1 MSDRISKRNE
11 INFKIRENEKIIV
24 KNLQTI
30 NRIREK
36 DDTYYKNTCIKLK
49 TQNEEREQEIQNF
62 KQIIKKIDTGE
73 YDEEIKGEKI
83 KNQIIIN
90 QKNQEVLDR
99 KIKIKEEKDK
109 NNEEWKQK
117 NQKERDYFRKER
129 YNKRNLGKEY
139 QKFLKNVNRC
149 PDFIKK
155 KLKNMPNNKGYV
167 WNGIYYFGE
176 QKQKYKNDTIIII
189 QKERN
194 NKMYIQEWRSD
205 RVDVYLCISK
215 GKKELISTKTRKKIK
230 I

>member
-1 MSDRISKRNE
+1 MSQRISKRNE
-11 INFKIRENEKIIV
+11 INFKIRENEKIIA
-24 KNLQTI
+24 KNLHTI

-36 DDTYYKNTCIKLK
+36 DDTYYKNMCEKLK
-49 TQNEEREQEIQNF
+49 LQNEEREEEIQNF
-62 KQIIKKIDTGE
+62 KQIIGKIDTGE
-73 YDEEIKGEKI
+73 YDKEIKEEKI
-83 KNQIIIN
+83 ENQRIIK

-99 KIKIKEEKDK
+99 KSKIKDMEDK

-167 WNGIYYFGE
+167 WNNIYYFGQ
-176 QKQKYKNDTIIII
+176 QKQKHKSDTVTII

-205 RVDVYLCISK
+205 RIDVYLCISK
-215 GKKELISTKTRKKIK
+215 GKKELMSTRPRKEIK
-230 I
+230 L

>member
-1 MSDRISKRNE
+1 MSQRISKRNE
-11 INFKIRENEKIIV
+11 INFKIRENEKIIA
-24 KNLQTI
+24 KNLHTI

-36 DDTYYKNTCIKLK
+36 DDTYYKNMCEKLK
-49 TQNEEREQEIQNF
+49 LQNEEREEEIQNF
-62 KQIIKKIDTGE
+62 KQIIGKIDTGE
-73 YDEEIKGEKI
+73 YDKEIKEEKI
-83 KNQIIIN
+83 KNQRIIK

-99 KIKIKEEKDK
+99 KSKIKDIEDK

-149 PDFIKK
+149 PDFINK

-167 WNGIYYFGE
+167 WNNIYYFGQ
-176 QKQKYKNDTIIII
+176 QKQKHKSDTVTII

-205 RVDVYLCISK
+205 RIDVYLCISK
-215 GKKELISTKTRKKIK
+215 GKKELISTRSRKQITL
-230 I
+230 